1 MEQRAVVPSA
11 IYARISHDKTGGGL
25 GVDRQEADCRSLAER
40 MGWDVVAVFVD
51 NDISAYSGAP
61 RPQYR
66 ALLDAVRRGEVR
78 GIIAWHTDR
87 LHRRAS
93 ELEEFVNLAEAH
105 HLQIQTVTAGT
116 VDLSTASGR
125 MVARM
130 LGAAAQHE
138 VEHAKERMKRAK
150 DQMAADGKYR
160 GGQRPFGFEKDGM
173 TVRESEAKVIREA
186 TKAILAGRTLAGVA
200 REINASGSRT
210 APGREWTYGRLKEM
224 LVRPRNA
231 GLLAHGLPGRNAN
244 KERRGRSYD
253 LEIVGQAAW
262 PAIVPEDEW
271 RALMTMLTD
280 PSRIRQHGNET
291 RWLGSGIY
299 RCGLCGSSMRPA
311 PYGGTNSNKGRTRKF
326 LYRCTGQ
333 AHLTISTDPTD
344 AYVRGAVAEMIRDP
358 RVMAAMRPGEDS
370 VIAADREE
378 RAKLS
383 RRLDAFERDYAAGDI
398 TAKQLRA
405 ATERVSAEIEAVDAR
420 MAKALRSSASST
432 ILRADDPGQAFMDAP
447 IDVQRSVLA
456 TVLGVT
462 IVPAAKKG
470 APWTEARVRL
480 SAGVAE

>member
-1 MEQRAVVPSA
+1 METKRSVPSA

-25 GVDRQEADCRSLAER
+25 GVDRQEADCRALAER
-40 MGWDVVAVFVD
+40 MGWDVVAVYVD

-66 ALLDAVRRGEVR
+66 AMLEAVRAGEVR
-78 GIIAWHTDR
+78 GIVAWHTDR

-116 VDLSTASGR
+116 VDLATASGR

-160 GGQRPFGFEKDGM
+160 GGQRPFGYEKDG
-173 TVRESEAKVIREA
+173 TTIRESEAKVLREA

-200 REINASGSRT
+200 RDLNAAGSRT
-210 APGREWTYGRLKEM
+210 APGREWTYGRLKEV

-262 PAIVPEDEW
+262 PAIVPDDEW
-271 RALMTMLTD
+271 RALVAMLTD
-280 PSRIRQHGNET
+280 PARSRQHGNDT

-299 RCGLCGSSMRPA
+299 RCGLCGAAMRPA
-311 PYGGTNSNKGRTRKF
+311 PYGGTGSTKGRVRRF
-326 LYRCTGQ
+326 LYRCTAK

-344 AYVRGAVAEMIRDP
+344 AYVRSTVADLIRDP
-358 RVMAAMRPGEDS
+358 RVMAAMRPGDDPM
-370 VIAADREE
+370 IAADREE

-383 RRLDAFERDYAAGDI
+383 RRLDAFEQDYAAGDI
-398 TAKQLRA
+398 TAKQLRT
-405 ATERVSAEIEAVDAR
+405 ATERVSSEIEAVDAR
-420 MAKALRSSASST
+420 MAKSLRTSASST
-432 ILRADDPGQAFMDAP
+432 ILRADDPGQAFLDAP
-447 IDVQRSVLA
+447 IDVQRAVLA
-456 TVLGVT
+456 TVLRVK
-462 IVPAAKKG
+462 IEPATKKG
-470 APWTEARVRL
+470 AAWAADRVRL
-480 SAGVAE
+480 APVQD